1 MKKILCMMLSLVL
14 LIGLCACGSTP
25 DDATSTEVEV
35 IVEQD
40 EVVYEETESKTEST
54 TDNVSSSTPTT
65 SEPTVSDVSSNDNTS
80 SKQEENSSVSTPVVE
95 ESIYYLNNEK
105 SFEKVKLNGRCDKTD
120 YGVAL
125 NMSASAIEFNTNSS
139 SVLLEINADLGLYY
153 TVVVDGKVT
162 MDHKPIEVSGTDYLA
177 IARGLSDG
185 THNIK
190 FIRDCEAR
198 GSLEFIV
205 VNIQLDEGS
214 KLLNKDADKQV
225 IEFLGDSLTSGYGNL
240 ITGSAN
246 ASDLKNQSAT
256 KAYSYLLA
264 NKLGMDYRIVSMSG
278 IALGKREGY
287 PTFPEF
293 YALESYHLDKE
304 KKYTSSNPADVD
316 VVVVN
321 LGTNDAS
328 DKLYNEKDPQSVKNY
343 GKRYADLI
351 TNNGYKKD
359 VKIVFVSGVCWCH
372 TQTAAYN
379 EAIAELKARGYN
391 NTYTIDIRT
400 MQSGG
405 GGHPSAE
412 EHKEVA
418 DTLYKFFKDN
428 KIA

>member
-1 MKKILCMMLSLVL
+1 MKKTLCILLSFTLVL
-14 LIGLCACGSTP
+14 GLCACSSAP

-35 IVEQD
+35 IIDKVIYD
-40 EVVYEETESKTEST
+40 ESKTESA
-54 TDNVSSSTPTT
+54 TDNVSSSAPVT
-65 SEPTVSDVSSNDNTS
+65 SEPTVSDISSEDTTG
-80 SKQEENSSVSTPVVE
+80 KLQENSAVSTPEVE
-95 ESIYYLNNEK
+95 ESIYYLNNAK
-105 SFEKVKLNGRCDKTD
+105 SLEKVKLNGRCDKTD
-120 YGVAL
+120 YGVSL
-125 NMSASAIEFNTNSS
+125 NMSASAIEFNTDSS
-139 SVLLEINADLGLYY
+139 SVLLEIRADLGLYY
-153 TVVVDGKVT
+153 TVVVDGKVA
-162 MDHKPIEVSGTDYLA
+162 MDHKAIEVSGTDYLA
-177 IARGLSDG
+177 IARGLSGG

-190 FIRDCEAR
+190 FIRDSEAR
-198 GSLEFIV
+198 GGLEFTV
-205 VNIQLDEGS
+205 VNIQLDEGAT
-214 KLLNKDADKQV
+214 LLAKDADKNV

-264 NKLGMDYRIVSMSG
+264 NKLDMDYRIVSMSG
-278 IALGKREGY
+278 IALGLREGY

-293 YALESYHLDKE
+293 YSLENYHQDKE

-328 DKLYNEKDPQSVKNY
+328 DGLYNEKDPQSVENY

-351 TNNGYKKD
+351 TNIGYSKD
-359 VKIVFVSGVCWCH
+359 VKVVFVSGVCWCH

-379 EAIAELKARGYN
+379 TAKTELKSRGYN
-391 NTYTIDIRT
+391 NTYSIDIRSL
-400 MQSGG
+400 QSGG

-412 EHKEVA
+412 EHVEVA

>member
-1 MKKILCMMLSLVL
+1 MKKIICMLLSSALVL
-14 LIGLCACGSTP
+14 GLCACSSTT

-35 IVEQD
+35 IVD
-40 EVVYEETESKTEST
+40 KVIYDESKTESV
-54 TDNVSSSTPTT
+54 TDNVSSSVPVT
-65 SEPTVSDVSSNDNTS
+65 SEPTVSDVSSGDTS
-80 SKQEENSSVSTPVVE
+80 SKSDENSSMSTPVVE
-95 ESIYYLNNEK
+95 ESIYYLNDAK
-105 SFEKVKLNGRCDKTD
+105 ALEKVKLNGRCDKTD
-120 YGVAL
+120 YGVDL
-125 NMSASAIEFNTNSS
+125 NMSASAIEFNTDSS
-139 SVLLEINADLGLYY
+139 SVLLEINADRGLYY

-162 MDHKPIEVSGTDYLA
+162 MDHKPIEVSGINYLA
-177 IARGLSDG
+177 IARGLSAG

-190 FIRDCEAR
+190 FIRDSEAR
-198 GSLEFIV
+198 SGLKFTV

-214 KLLNKDADKQV
+214 KLLNKDADKQI
-225 IEFLGDSLTSGYGNL
+225 IEFLGDSITSGYGNL
-240 ITGSAN
+240 ITGAAN

-264 NKLGMDYRIVSMSG
+264 NKLDMDYRIVSMSG
-278 IALGKREGY
+278 IALGQRVGY

-293 YALESYHLDKE
+293 YSLESYHLDKE

-328 DKLYNEKDPQSVKNY
+328 AGLYNEKDTQSVENY

-351 TNNGYKKD
+351 TNIGYRKD
-359 VKIVFVSGVCWCH
+359 VKVVFISGVCWCH

-379 EAIAELKARGYN
+379 AAKAELKKRGYN
-391 NTYTIDIRT
+391 NTYVIDILSL
-400 MQSGG
+400 QSGG

-412 EHKEVA
+412 EHVEVA

-428 KIA
+428 NIA

>member
-1 MKKILCMMLSLVL
+1 MKKIICMLLSFTLVL
-14 LIGLCACGSTP
+14 GLCACSSTT

-35 IVEQD
+35 IVD
-40 EVVYEETESKTEST
+40 KVIYDESKTESA
-54 TDNVSSSTPTT
+54 TDNVSSSAPVT
-65 SEPTVSDVSSNDNTS
+65 SEPTSSNVSSEDITS
-80 SKQEENSSVSTPVVE
+80 SKQEDNSSVSTPEVE
-95 ESIYYLNNEK
+95 ESIYHLNDAK
-105 SFEKVKLNGRCDKTD
+105 SLEKVKLNGRCDRTD

-125 NMSASAIEFNTNSS
+125 NMSASAIEFNTDSS

-177 IARGLSDG
+177 IARGLSAG

-198 GSLEFIV
+198 SGLKFTA
-205 VNIQLDEGS
+205 VNIQLDEGA
-214 KLLNKDADKQV
+214 KLLNKDADKKV

-240 ITGSAN
+240 ITGAAN
-246 ASDLKNQSAT
+246 ASDIKNQSAT

-264 NKLGMDYRIVSMSG
+264 NKLDMDYRIVSMSG
-278 IALGKREGY
+278 IALGQREGY

-293 YALESYHLDKE
+293 YSLENYHQDKE

-328 DKLYNEKDPQSVKNY
+328 DGLYNEKDPKSVENY

-351 TNNGYKKD
+351 TNIGYRKD
-359 VKIVFVSGVCWCH
+359 VKVVFISGVCWCH
-372 TQTAAYN
+372 TQTAAYT
-379 EAIAELKARGYN
+379 AAKAELKERGYN
-391 NTYTIDIRT
+391 NTYSIDIRT
-400 MQSGG
+400 LQSGG

-412 EHKEVA
+412 EHVEVS